1 MVLMFSSPG
10 LMVFAYV
17 IVACA
22 VMLVLYIAGGGG
34 SGE

>member
-1 MVLMFSSPG
+1 MISGSG

-22 VMLVLYIAGGGG
+22 VMLVAYIAGGGG
-34 SGE
+34 RDE

>member
-1 MVLMFSSPG
+1 MLSSPG

-34 SGE
+34 RGE

>member
-1 MVLMFSSPG
+1 MLSSPG

-22 VMLVLYIAGGGG
+22 VMLVAYIAGGGG
-34 SGE
+34 RDE